1 MHDII
6 IIGGGPAGMTAAL
19 YALRNNKSVLI
30 LEKEAFGG
38 QIATSPRLENYPT
51 IESISGTE
59 WADRL
64 FEQITNLGAEFEL
77 EEVESI
83 EKIDN
88 IFHVKTNYGEHE
100 SYTVIVANGVKPRKM
115 GLPNED
121 DLVGKGVS
129 YCAVCDGPFY
139 KGKEIY
145 LIGDANTALQYALLL
160 ANYCPKIHMLTLF
173 DKLFGD
179 QILID
184 RVIQSENIDIRHNLL
199 LKELHAENGYLK
211 SIRLED
217 TITKEQVEFE
227 TDNCFIA
234 IGQVP
239 QNDFLKGFIELD
251 HGFIRTNEVMETEVP
266 GFYAAGDT
274 RVKENKQVITACND
288 GAVAAMSAVKYL
300 NTLLNTL

>member
-6 IIGGGPAGMTAAL
+6 VIGGGPAGMTAAL

-30 LEKEAFGG
+30 LEKESFGG

-51 IESISGTE
+51 IESISGSE

-77 EEVESI
+77 EDVESV

-100 SYTVIVANGVKPRKM
+100 ALAVIVANGVKPRKM

-160 ANYCPKIHMLTLF
+160 SGYCPKVHMLTLF

-184 RVIQSENIDIRHNLL
+184 RVLQTENIDIRHNLL
-199 LKELHAENGYLK
+199 LKKLIEKDGELVAIE
-211 SIRLED
+211 LED
-217 TITKEQVEFE
+217 TISKEKVKFE
-227 TDNCFIA
+227 TNNCFIA

-239 QNDFLKGFIELD
+239 QNEFLEGLINLNKGFIETD
-251 HGFIRTNEVMETEVP
+251 EAMRTSIP
-266 GFYAAGDT
+266 GLFAAGDT
-274 RVKENKQVITACND
+274 RVKENKQVITACSD
-288 GAVAAMSAVKYL
+288 GATAAMSAVKYI
-300 NTLLNTL
+300 NTL

>member
-6 IIGGGPAGMTAAL
+6 VIGGGPAGMTAAL
-19 YALRNNKSVLI
+19 YALRNEKSVLV

-51 IESISGTE
+51 IQSISGSE
-59 WADRL
+59 WSDRL
-64 FEQITNLGAEFEL
+64 FEQITELGAEFEL

-83 EKIDN
+83 NRVDN
-88 IFHVKTNYGEHE
+88 IFHVKTNYGEHLARA
-100 SYTVIVANGVKPRKM
+100 VIIANGVKPRKM

-160 ANYCPKIHMLTLF
+160 SGYCPKVHMLTLF

-179 QILID
+179 TILIN
-184 RVIQSENIDIRHNLL
+184 RVLQTENIDIRHNLL
-199 LKELHAENGYLK
+199 LKKLNGEKELE
-211 SIRLED
+211 SIELED
-217 TITKEQVEFE
+217 TITHEQVKFE
-227 TDNCFIA
+227 TNNVFIA

-239 QNDFLKGFIELD
+239 QNNFLEGLINLD
-251 HGFIRTNEVMETEVP
+251 HGFIQTDESMRTEIP
-266 GFYAAGDT
+266 GLFAAGDT

-288 GAVAAMSAVKYL
+288 GAVAAMSAVKYI
-300 NTLLNTL
+300 NTL

>member
-51 IESISGTE
+51 IESISGSE

-77 EEVESI
+77 EDVESI
-83 EKIDN
+83 NKVDN
-88 IFHVKTNYGEHE
+88 VFHVKTNYGEHE
-100 SYTVIVANGVKPRKM
+100 AKAVIVANGVKPRKM

-160 ANYCPKIHMLTLF
+160 SGYCPKVHMLTLF

-184 RVIQSENIDIRHNLL
+184 RVMATENIDIRHNLL
-199 LKELHAENGYLK
+199 LKKLVEENGELVA
-211 SIRLED
+211 IELED
-217 TITKEQVEFE
+217 TTSKEKVSFK
-227 TDNCFIA
+227 TNNCFIA

-239 QNDFLKGFIELD
+239 QNDFLKEVLELD
-251 HGFIRTNEVMETEVP
+251 HGFIKTNEVMATSIP
-266 GFYAAGDT
+266 GLFAAGDT

-288 GAVAAMSAVKYL
+288 GAIAAMSAVKYL
-300 NTLLNTL
+300 NTL

>member
-6 IIGGGPAGMTAAL
+6 VIGGGPAGMTAAL

-51 IESISGTE
+51 IESISGSE

-77 EEVESI
+77 EDVESI

-100 SYTVIVANGVKPRKM
+100 ALAVIVANGVKPRKM

-160 ANYCPKIHMLTLF
+160 SGYCPRVHILTLF

-184 RVIQSENIDIRHNLL
+184 RVLQTENIDIRHNLL
-199 LKELHAENGYLK
+199 LKNLVEKDGELAAIE
-211 SIRLED
+211 LED
-217 TITKEQVEFE
+217 TISKEKVKFE
-227 TDNCFIA
+227 TNNCFIA

-239 QNDFLKGFIELD
+239 QNEFLEGLIKLNKGFIETD
-251 HGFIRTNEVMETEVP
+251 EAMRTSIP
-266 GFYAAGDT
+266 GLFAAGDT
-274 RVKENKQVITACND
+274 RIKENKQVITACSD
-288 GAVAAMSAVKYL
+288 GATAAMSAVKYI
-300 NTLLNTL
+300 NTL

>member
-6 IIGGGPAGMTAAL
+6 VIGGGPAGMTAAL

-30 LEKEAFGG
+30 LEKESFGG

-51 IESISGTE
+51 IESISGSE

-77 EEVESI
+77 EDVESV

-100 SYTVIVANGVKPRKM
+100 ALAVIVANGVKPRKM

-160 ANYCPKIHMLTLF
+160 SGYCPKVHMLTLF

-184 RVIQSENIDIRHNLL
+184 RVLQTENIDIRHNLL
-199 LKELHAENGYLK
+199 LKKLVEKDGELVGIE
-211 SIRLED
+211 LED
-217 TITKEQVEFE
+217 TISKEKVKFE
-227 TDNCFIA
+227 TNNCFIA

-239 QNDFLKGFIELD
+239 QNEFLERLIKLNKGFIETD
-251 HGFIRTNEVMETEVP
+251 EAMRTSIP
-266 GFYAAGDT
+266 GLFAAGDT
-274 RVKENKQVITACND
+274 RVKENKQVITACSD
-288 GAVAAMSAVKYL
+288 GATAAMSAVKYI
-300 NTLLNTL
+300 NTL

>member
-6 IIGGGPAGMTAAL
+6 VIGGGPAGMTAAL

-51 IESISGTE
+51 IESISGSE

-64 FEQITNLGAEFEL
+64 FEQVINLGAEFEL

-88 IFHVKTNYGEHE
+88 VFHIKTNYAEHE
-100 SYTVIVANGVKPRKM
+100 ALAVIIANGVKPRKM

-160 ANYCPKIHMLTLF
+160 SGYCPKVHMLTLF

-184 RVIQSENIDIRHNLL
+184 RVLQTENIDIRHNLL
-199 LKELHAENGYLK
+199 LKKLVEENGELVA
-211 SIRLED
+211 IELED
-217 TITKEQVEFE
+217 TISKEKVKFE
-227 TDNCFIA
+227 TNNCFIA

-239 QNDFLKGFIELD
+239 QNEFLQGLIELNKGFIETD
-251 HGFIRTNEVMETEVP
+251 EAMRTSIP
-266 GFYAAGDT
+266 GLFAAGDT
-274 RVKENKQVITACND
+274 RVKENKQVITACSD
-288 GAVAAMSAVKYL
+288 GATAAMSAVKYI
-300 NTLLNTL
+300 NTL

>member
-1 MHDII
+1 MRHDIVV
-6 IIGGGPAGMTAAL
+6 IGGGPAGMTAAL
-19 YALRNNKSVLI
+19 YALRNEKKVLI
-30 LEKEAFGG
+30 LEKEGFGG

-51 IESISGTE
+51 IESISGSE
-59 WADRL
+59 WSDRL
-64 FEQITNLGAEFEL
+64 FEQITNLGADFEL

-88 IFHVKTNYGEHE
+88 VFHIKTNYGEHE
-100 SYTVIVANGVKPRKM
+100 ALAVIIANGVKPRKM

-121 DLVGKGVS
+121 DLIGKGVS

-160 ANYCPKIHMLTLF
+160 SGYCPKVHMLTLF

-179 QILID
+179 SILIN
-184 RVIQSENIDIRHNLL
+184 RVLQAENIDIRHNLAL
-199 LKELHAENGYLK
+199 QKLVETNGELS
-211 SIRLED
+211 SIELED
-217 TITKEQVEFE
+217 TISKEKVVYQTNNV
-227 TDNCFIA
+227 FIA

-239 QNDFLKGFIELD
+239 QNKFLEGLIDLD
-251 HGFIRTNEVMETEVP
+251 HGFIVTDELMNTKVP
-266 GFYAAGDT
+266 GLFAAGDT
-274 RVKENKQVITACND
+274 RKKENKQVITACND

-300 NTLLNTL
+300 NTL

>member
-6 IIGGGPAGMTAAL
+6 VIGGGPAGMTAAL

-51 IESISGTE
+51 IESISGSE

-64 FEQITNLGAEFEL
+64 FDQVTNLGAEFEL

-83 EKIDN
+83 VKIDN
-88 IFHVKTNYGEHE
+88 VFHVKTNYGEHKALA
-100 SYTVIVANGVKPRKM
+100 VIVANGVKPRKM

-121 DLVGKGVS
+121 DLVGHGVS

-160 ANYCPKIHMLTLF
+160 SGYCPRVHMLTLF

-184 RVIQSENIDIRHNLL
+184 RVLQTENIDIRHNLL
-199 LKELHAENGYLK
+199 LKKLVEKDGELVAIE
-211 SIRLED
+211 LED
-217 TITKEQVEFE
+217 TISKEKVSYE
-227 TDNCFIA
+227 TNNCFIA

-239 QNDFLKGFIELD
+239 QNEFLKDLIELNKGFIETD
-251 HGFIRTNEVMETEVP
+251 EAMRTSIP
-266 GFYAAGDT
+266 GLFAAGDT
-274 RVKENKQVITACND
+274 RVKENKQVITACSD
-288 GAVAAMSAVKYL
+288 GATAAMSAVKYL
-300 NTLLNTL
+300 NTL

>member
-6 IIGGGPAGMTAAL
+6 VIGGGPAGMTAAL

-51 IESISGTE
+51 IESISGSE

-77 EEVESI
+77 EDVESV

-88 IFHVKTNYGEHE
+88 IFHIKTNYGEHE
-100 SYTVIVANGVKPRKM
+100 ALAVIIANGVKPRKM

-160 ANYCPKIHMLTLF
+160 SGYCPKVHMLTLF

-184 RVIQSENIDIRHNLL
+184 RVLQTENIDIRHNLL
-199 LKELHAENGYLK
+199 LKKLVEKDGELVAIE
-211 SIRLED
+211 LED
-217 TITKEQVEFE
+217 TISKEKVKFE
-227 TDNCFIA
+227 TKNCFIA

-239 QNDFLKGFIELD
+239 QNEFLKDILELD
-251 HGFIRTNEVMETEVP
+251 HGFIKTNESMATSIP
-266 GFYAAGDT
+266 GLFAAGDT
-274 RVKENKQVITACND
+274 RVKENKQVITACSD
-288 GAVAAMSAVKYL
+288 GAIAAMSAVKYI
-300 NTLLNTL
+300 NTL

>member
-6 IIGGGPAGMTAAL
+6 VIGGGPAGMTAAL

-51 IESISGTE
+51 IESISGSE

-64 FEQITNLGAEFEL
+64 FEQVTNLGAEFEL

-88 IFHVKTNYGEHE
+88 VFHIKTNYAEHE
-100 SYTVIVANGVKPRKM
+100 ALAVIVANGVKPRKM

-160 ANYCPKIHMLTLF
+160 SGYCPKIHMLTLF

-184 RVIQSENIDIRHNLL
+184 RVMTTENIDIRHNLL
-199 LKELHAENGYLK
+199 LKKLEEENGELVA
-211 SIRLED
+211 IELED
-217 TITKEQVEFE
+217 TISNEKVRFE
-227 TDNCFIA
+227 TNNCFIA

-239 QNDFLKGFIELD
+239 QNEFLKGLIELNKGFIETD
-251 HGFIRTNEVMETEVP
+251 ESMRTSVP
-266 GFYAAGDT
+266 GLFAAGDT

-288 GAVAAMSAVKYL
+288 GAIAAMSAVKYI
-300 NTLLNTL
+300 NTL

>member
-1 MHDII
+1 MYDII
-6 IIGGGPAGMTAAL
+6 VIGGGPAGMTAAL

-51 IESISGTE
+51 IESISGSE

-64 FEQITNLGAEFEL
+64 FEQVTNLGAEFEL

-83 EKIDN
+83 NKVDN
-88 IFHVKTNYGEHE
+88 LFHIKTNYGEHE
-100 SYTVIVANGVKPRKM
+100 AYAVIVANGVKPRKM

-160 ANYCPKIHMLTLF
+160 SGYCPKIHMLTLF

-184 RVIQSENIDIRHNLL
+184 RVLQTENIDIRHNLL
-199 LKELHAENGYLK
+199 LKKLVEKDGELEAIE
-211 SIRLED
+211 LED
-217 TITKEQVEFE
+217 TISNEKVRFE
-227 TDNCFIA
+227 TNNCFIA

-239 QNDFLKGFIELD
+239 QNDFLKDVLELNKGFIETD
-251 HGFIRTNEVMETEVP
+251 ESMRTSAP
-266 GFYAAGDT
+266 GLFAAGDT
-274 RVKENKQVITACND
+274 RLKENKQVITACND
-288 GAVAAMSAVKYL
+288 GAIAAMSAVKYINSL
-300 NTLLNTL
+300 

>member
-6 IIGGGPAGMTAAL
+6 VIGGGPAGMTAAL

-51 IESISGTE
+51 IESISGSE

-77 EEVESI
+77 EDVEFV

-100 SYTVIVANGVKPRKM
+100 ALAVIVANGVKPRKM

-160 ANYCPKIHMLTLF
+160 SGYCPRVHMLTLF

-184 RVIQSENIDIRHNLL
+184 RVLQTENIDIRHNLL
-199 LKELHAENGYLK
+199 LKKLVEEKGELVAIE
-211 SIRLED
+211 LED
-217 TITKEQVEFE
+217 TISKEKVKFE
-227 TDNCFIA
+227 TNNCFIA

-239 QNDFLKGFIELD
+239 QNEFLKDILELD
-251 HGFIRTNEVMETEVP
+251 HGFIKTNESMATSIP
-266 GFYAAGDT
+266 GLFAAGDT

-288 GAVAAMSAVKYL
+288 GAIAAMSAVKYI
-300 NTLLNTL
+300 NTL

>member
-6 IIGGGPAGMTAAL
+6 VIGGGPAGMTAAL

-51 IESISGTE
+51 IESISGSE

-77 EEVESI
+77 EDVESV

-100 SYTVIVANGVKPRKM
+100 ALAVIVANGVKPRKM

-160 ANYCPKIHMLTLF
+160 SGYCPKIHMLTLF

-184 RVIQSENIDIRHNLL
+184 RVLQTENIDIRHNLL
-199 LKELHAENGYLK
+199 LKKLVEIDGELVAIE
-211 SIRLED
+211 LED
-217 TITKEQVEFE
+217 TISKEKVKFE
-227 TDNCFIA
+227 TNNCFIA

-239 QNDFLKGFIELD
+239 QNEFLEGLIKLNKGFIETD
-251 HGFIRTNEVMETEVP
+251 EAMRTSIP
-266 GFYAAGDT
+266 GLFAAGDT
-274 RVKENKQVITACND
+274 RVKENKQVITACSD
-288 GAVAAMSAVKYL
+288 GATAAMSAVKYI
-300 NTLLNTL
+300 NTL

>member
-6 IIGGGPAGMTAAL
+6 VIGGGPAGMTAAL

-51 IESISGTE
+51 IESISGSE

-77 EEVESI
+77 EDVESI
-83 EKIDN
+83 EKVDN
-88 IFHVKTNYGEHE
+88 VFHVKTNYGEHE
-100 SYTVIVANGVKPRKM
+100 SSAVIVANGVKPRKM

-160 ANYCPKIHMLTLF
+160 SGYCPKVHMLTLF

-184 RVIQSENIDIRHNLL
+184 RVIQTENIDIRHNLL
-199 LKELHAENGYLK
+199 LKKLVETNGELS
-211 SIRLED
+211 SIELED
-217 TITKEQVEFE
+217 TITKEKVTFN
-227 TDNCFIA
+227 TNNCFIA

-239 QNDFLKGFIELD
+239 QNDFLKGVIELD
-251 HGFIRTNEVMETEVP
+251 HGFIKTNESMATEIP
-266 GFYAAGDT
+266 GLFAAGDT

-288 GAVAAMSAVKYL
+288 GAIAAMSAVKYL
-300 NTLLNTL
+300 NTL

>member
-6 IIGGGPAGMTAAL
+6 VIGGGPAGMTAAL

-51 IESISGTE
+51 IESISGSE

-77 EEVESI
+77 EDVESV

-100 SYTVIVANGVKPRKM
+100 AFAVIVANGVKPRKM

-160 ANYCPKIHMLTLF
+160 SGYCPKVHMLTLF

-184 RVIQSENIDIRHNLL
+184 RVLQTENIDIRHNLL
-199 LKELHAENGYLK
+199 LNKLVEKDGELVAIE
-211 SIRLED
+211 LED
-217 TITKEQVEFE
+217 TISKEKVKFE
-227 TDNCFIA
+227 TNNCFIA

-239 QNDFLKGFIELD
+239 QNEFLEGLIKLNKGFIETD
-251 HGFIRTNEVMETEVP
+251 ESMRTSIP
-266 GFYAAGDT
+266 GLFAAGDT
-274 RVKENKQVITACND
+274 RVKENKQVITACSD
-288 GAVAAMSAVKYL
+288 GATAAMSAVKYI
-300 NTLLNTL
+300 NTL

>member
-6 IIGGGPAGMTAAL
+6 VIGGGPAGMTAAL

-51 IESISGTE
+51 IESISGSE

-77 EEVESI
+77 EDVESV

-100 SYTVIVANGVKPRKM
+100 ALAVIVANGVKPRKM

-160 ANYCPKIHMLTLF
+160 SGYCPRVHMLTLF

-184 RVIQSENIDIRHNLL
+184 RVLQTENIDIRHNLL
-199 LKELHAENGYLK
+199 LKKLVEKDGELVAIE
-211 SIRLED
+211 LED
-217 TITKEQVEFE
+217 TISKEKVQFE
-227 TDNCFIA
+227 TNNCFIA

-239 QNDFLKGFIELD
+239 QNEFLEGLIKLNKGFIETD
-251 HGFIRTNEVMETEVP
+251 EAMRTSIP
-266 GFYAAGDT
+266 GLFAAGDT
-274 RVKENKQVITACND
+274 RVKENKQVITACSD
-288 GAVAAMSAVKYL
+288 GATAAMSAVKYI
-300 NTLLNTL
+300 NTL

>member
-6 IIGGGPAGMTAAL
+6 VIGGGPAGMTAAL

-51 IESISGTE
+51 IESISGSE

-64 FEQITNLGAEFEL
+64 FEQVTNLGAEFEL

-83 EKIDN
+83 EKVDN
-88 IFHVKTNYGEHE
+88 VFHIKTNYAEHE
-100 SYTVIVANGVKPRKM
+100 ALAVIVANGVKPRKM

-160 ANYCPKIHMLTLF
+160 SGYCPKIHMLTLF

-184 RVIQSENIDIRHNLL
+184 RVMTTDNIDIRHNLL
-199 LKELHAENGYLK
+199 LKKLVEENGELVA
-211 SIRLED
+211 IELED
-217 TITKEQVEFE
+217 TISHEKVKFE
-227 TDNCFIA
+227 TNNCFIA

-239 QNDFLKGFIELD
+239 QNEFLNGVIELNKGFIETD
-251 HGFIRTNEVMETEVP
+251 ENMRTSVP
-266 GFYAAGDT
+266 GLFAAGDT

-288 GAVAAMSAVKYL
+288 GAIAAMSAVKYI
-300 NTLLNTL
+300 NTL